1 MSIEEPAASA
11 RIGYARARL
20 ILLGFGLAFLLA
32 IAGIMYV
39 RSVQT
44 DEVIGVLLF
53 ILVFIGL
60 VFWGV
65 GGGAVAAVLASAV
78 YVAIR
83 YSAIQTL
90 GWGEM
95 SGLIATRVGAYLLF
109 GFLGGWANRQLE
121 ASLTKLE
128 LYDQVDDATGLLNAR
143 FFLQDTDLEI
153 SRSGRYQTVFGVALV
168 DIPASALEP
177 LSRRQRSGLLKEVG
191 RTLKDSVRTV
201 DRAVHGRDKDRHRI
215 AVVLP
220 ETGKE
225 GARIFTERL
234 SEQLARY
241 LQGRGVTIAGGR
253 LESAALAYPGDEE
266 ALGNLRREFADIDR
280 AEHPEEEKTLE
291 KRA

>member
-1 MSIEEPAASA
+1 MSTEESEASP

-20 ILLGFGLAFLLA
+20 VLLGVGLAFLLA

-44 DEVIGVLLF
+44 DEVIGVVLF
-53 ILVFIGL
+53 IVVFIGL

-65 GGGAVAAVLASAV
+65 GGGAVAAILASAV

-83 YSAIQTL
+83 YPAIQTL
-90 GWGEM
+90 GWAEM
-95 SGLIATRVGAYLLF
+95 GGLVATRVGAYLLF
-109 GFLGGWANRQLE
+109 GLLGGWANRQLE

-128 LYDQVDDATGLLNAR
+128 LYDQIDDATGLMNAR

-153 SRSGRYQTVFGVALV
+153 SRSGRYQTVFGVAVV
-168 DIPASALEP
+168 DIPAPALEP
-177 LSRRQRSGLLKEVG
+177 LSRRQRTGLLREVG
-191 RTLKDSVRTV
+191 RLLRDSVRTV
-201 DRAVHGRDKDRHRI
+201 DRAVHARDKSRHRI

-225 GARIFTERL
+225 GARIFTDRL
-234 SEQLARY
+234 SEQLAGY
-241 LQGRGVTIAGGR
+241 LKDRGVSIPKGR
-253 LESAALAYPGDEE
+253 LDSAALAYPGDED
-266 ALGNLRREFADIDR
+266 ALTNLRREFAEIDR